1 MHYHIITTTDTY
13 RCLPKKINQQY
24 REEDYLNTMD
34 WYEMDES
41 KSITIAG
48 IKFQVKGDVCE
59 QCEQGIYRI
68 ARFQTQKKPTIW
80 LKPYTFPSNFWLTQ
94 NG

>member
-1 MHYHIITTTDTY
+1 MQIHIITTDTY
-13 RCLPKKINQQY
+13 RYLRKKINQEY
-24 REEDYLNTMD
+24 RSEDYLNTMD

-59 QCEQGIYRI
+59 QGIYRI
-68 ARFQTQKKPTIW
+68 ARFQTQKSPPFGLSRI
-80 LKPYTFPSNFWLTQ
+80 LFRATF
-94 NG
+94 G